1 MAMLNNHSQSVN
13 LHISSSFFI
22 SYVMSQKSLEMYVT
36 EAMELCVESSF
47 LDVPKTP
54 IFVLGASMHPFAAT
68 SWGGVDG
75 KFRCPSWPTPR
86 TGTWVTCIEPH
97 GVDRRLHKRVVNKPK
112 ITGRCVGYEWWIS
125 MILWNTWIRMHIYI
139 YLGVYWVLQDFRV
152 LINHFM
158 GILIG
163 CNEI

>member
-68 SWGGVDG
+68 SWGGGRWQIPMSILANAENRNLSDLYRAPWRWSTASQTSC
-75 KFRCPSWPTPR
+75 KQAKNNR
-86 TGTWVTCIEPH
+86 TMCGIWMMNFYDFVEY
-97 GVDRRLHKRVVNKPK
+97 VN
-112 ITGRCVGYEWWIS
+112 TYAY
-125 MILWNTWIRMHIYI
+125 IYI
-139 YLGVYWVLQDFRV
+139 YIYIWVF
-152 LINHFM
+152 
-158 GILIG
+158 IG
-163 CNEI
+163 CSKTSGC

>member
-1 MAMLNNHSQSVN
+1 MLCHRS
-13 LHISSSFFI
+13 LWRC
-22 SYVMSQKSLEMYVT
+22 MSQKPWSYALNPH
-36 EAMELCVESSF
+36 F
-47 LDVPKTP
+47 LDVSQTP
-54 IFVLGASMHPFAAT
+54 HFFLGASMHPFAAT
-68 SWGGVDG
+68 SWGRVDG
-75 KFRCPSWPTPR
+75 QFRCPSWPMPR

-97 GVDRRLHKRVVNKPK
+97 GVKIDGFTNDVVNKPK

-139 YLGVYWVLQDFRV
+139 YLFIYLYLGVYWVFQDFRV